1 MLQAQSTFT
10 SKDHALTKVATK
22 AQALTE
28 QVTMLS
34 TSVQTTALTKQK
46 LQFTY

>member
-10 SKDHALTKVATK
+10 SKDHALTNVATK
-22 AQALTE
+22 AQALIE

-34 TSVQTTALTKQK
+34 TSEQITALTKQK
-46 LQFTY
+46 LQCTY